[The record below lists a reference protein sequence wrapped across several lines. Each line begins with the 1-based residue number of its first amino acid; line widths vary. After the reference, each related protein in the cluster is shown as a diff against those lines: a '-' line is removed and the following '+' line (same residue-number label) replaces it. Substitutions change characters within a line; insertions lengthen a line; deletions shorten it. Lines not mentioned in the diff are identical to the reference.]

1 MVIDGYIIV
10 NTTTGKLL
18 KRKEE
23 YNEFDYVFEDV
34 DTILEYISD
43 MKINL
48 SEYVVHHIEGE
59 VYEVTATTRSIN

>member
-48 SEYVVHHIEGE
+48 SDYVVHHIEGE

>member
-1 MVIDGYIIV
+1 MVINGYIIV

-23 YNEFDYVFEDV
+23 YNEFDYIFEDV
-34 DTILEYISD
+34 DAILEYISD

-48 SEYVVHHIEGE
+48 SDYVVHHIEGE
-59 VYEVTATTRSIN
+59 VYEVTATTRGID